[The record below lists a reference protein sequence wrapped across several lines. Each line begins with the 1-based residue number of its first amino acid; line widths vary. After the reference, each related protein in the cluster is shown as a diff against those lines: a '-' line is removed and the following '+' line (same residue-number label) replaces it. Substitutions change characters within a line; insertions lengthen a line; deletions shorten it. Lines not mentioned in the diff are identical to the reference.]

1 MNNKITATHE
11 SGQVITINKADKDIE
26 YTIDLMKH
34 CGYIDIRVEAIS
46 K

>member
-11 SGQVITINKADKDIE
+11 SGQVIIINKPDEDLD

-34 CGYIDIRVEAIS
+34 CGYIDIRIERT
-46 K
+46 